1 MDTKETILKVL
12 ETLKDTEKNKTARVE
27 ALEDAFQLWQDK
39 SRTNRQQGHNMRSVP
54 KENTIDEVIQGDSLP
69 TETQTNEEFARAEAT
84 TALEPTH
91 ELENG
96 EPVSMN
102 AILAVVP
109 ELSALCKILDYDNV
123 YSITHHD
130 GHYQLPLKLPQSDEC
145 IRTALAEAN
154 TDHITDHDSLTVYSV
169 KGNSTSEDNG
179 VPLKMK
185 IISQDDSPSNE

>member
-1 MDTKETILKVL
+1 MRKKVKKGKQHDNH
-12 ETLKDTEKNKTARVE
+12 TGGFCE
-27 ALEDAFQLWQDK
+27 ALETAIQIPG
-39 SRTNRQQGHNMRSVP
+39 SNEVAHVSGQQGHNMRGVP

-69 TETQTNEEFARAEAT
+69 TETQTNEEFARAKAT

-130 GHYQLPLKLPQSDEC
+130 GHYQLPLKLPQSDER
-145 IRTALAEAN
+145 IRTALAEAS

-179 VPLKMK
+179 VPLKK
-185 IISQDDSPSNE
+185 NENHQSRRLSFQ